1 MKTKVVHNL
10 STYQLSEGEERVL
23 ARGWEF
29 CIERKLTN
37 STDLKTELEVNAKKL
52 EEITPK
58 NHFKTMCLEIGQISM
73 TLIKHLRNKN
83 FCNISR
89 EELLALKKL
98 RENKNIV
105 ICKADKG
112 NSVVI
117 LVKKDYIKKAEDI
130 LINKQFK
137 EVNNPPLEEN
147 EKAMNNYVLNLLK
160 GKSIDKQT
168 HWRIDST

>member
-29 CIERKLTN
+29 SIERKLTN

-98 RENKNIV
+98 RENKALSSVKQIKGIV
-105 ICKADKG
+105 
-112 NSVVI
+112 
-117 LVKKDYIKKAEDI
+117 
-130 LINKQFK
+130 
-137 EVNNPPLEEN
+137 
-147 EKAMNNYVLNLLK
+147 
-160 GKSIDKQT
+160 
-168 HWRIDST
+168 